1 MHPLFDINT
10 AATTVIN
17 GSLGYQE
24 KLQLFSKPDKSLTC
38 TASYNLASREIY
50 MPQAKFAVTLRLK
63 LSDKKEEMGGA
74 PKAQF
79 QTLSLSNTYT
89 ELLQEIST
97 PEKGLTFVW
106 ECMYII
112 KIYGYEH
119 NRTPKK

>member
-1 MHPLFDINT
+1 MSSFKMHPLFDINT

-97 PEKGLTFVW
+97 PEKGLTFV
-106 ECMYII
+106 
-112 KIYGYEH
+112 
-119 NRTPKK
+119 